1 MNKGRRD
8 SSSRALTRRR
18 LAERSQVSAACK
30 RIVRHICTRG
40 LVAGDPIPSERELRR
55 LYGFSNCTLTPAMKI
70 LVDLG
75 LIERRARSM
84 TRVLSLDPLHRLTWT
99 VGVVTLD
106 TPISGPG
113 AAHALVLHSL
123 QSQLA
128 RRRCVCHVYF
138 RDANPHWPHRI
149 GDFPG
154 LAEDIAEHA
163 IDGLITL
170 DEMDVSSR
178 ETFGRAGIPALECGY
193 FSSVMPSAILLD
205 YRAMISGAA
214 AQLLSRG
221 ARQVA
226 LVGSNPE
233 ETVSRE
239 IMRHVVEGTSGVQAE
254 MIPANPGQGAGEAVA
269 RALLQRPAEHRPDGL
284 IFVDDFTAVGA
295 VQTLAEHPGYR
306 PRVATLVNKQLPQAW
321 PWPVIRFENDLEEVA
336 ARGVRMLCEAMLNPS
351 LPPHQERV
359 QVKLAEE

>member
-1 MNKGRRD
+1 
-8 SSSRALTRRR
+8 
-18 LAERSQVSAACK
+18 LAERSQVSVACK

-40 LVAGDPIPSERELRR
+40 LVAGDSIPSERELRR
-55 LYGFSNCTLTPAMKI
+55 MYGFSNCTLTPAMRI

-99 VGVVTLD
+99 VGVVTMD

-113 AAHALVLHSL
+113 AAHALILHSL

-170 DEMDVSSR
+170 DEMDGSSCAA
-178 ETFGRAGIPALECGY
+178 FDSAGIPAVECGY
-193 FSSVMPSAILLD
+193 FSSRMPSAILLD
-205 YRAMISGAA
+205 YQTMISEAA
-214 AQLLSRG
+214 TQLFARG

-239 IMRHVVEGTSGVQAE
+239 IMRQAFDGTPGVVTEV
-254 MIPANPGQGAGEAVA
+254 IPANPGRCAGEAVA

-284 IFVDDFTAVGA
+284 IFIDDFTAVGA
-295 VQTLAEHPGYR
+295 VQTLADHPDYR
-306 PRVATLVNKQLPQAW
+306 PRVAALVNKQLPQAW
-321 PWPVIRFENDLEEVA
+321 AWPVIRCENDLEEVA

-359 QVKLAEE
+359 RVKMAEG